1 MRARFRYEY
10 GAEPLHLVAT
20 AGSLLL
26 GAYGLLRLTEIPGG
40 AKVLIWIVAAAL
52 LHDLVALPFYSVLL
66 RIADRAAGAAISGR
80 AARVLALNAV
90 RIPAGLSALLLLVFF
105 PLILRIDPEAYESVT
120 GLTVDPYLSRWLLI
134 SAGLFLISGVVY
146 ALRLR
151 RGVGKAA
158 PEPRPAAAPDEP
170 PKAVSLPWRIAVAV
184 VLTGS
189 TLAVL
194 WVVAALVVGL
204 LDTGVGG

>member
-1 MRARFRYEY
+1 MRERFRYEY
-10 GAEPLHLVAT
+10 GAEPLHLIAT

-26 GAYGLLRLTEIPGG
+26 GGYALLRITEIPGG

-52 LHDLVALPFYSVLL
+52 LHDLVALPVYSLLL

-80 AARVLALNAV
+80 AAMLLALNAV

-105 PLILRIDPEAYESVT
+105 PLILRVDPEAYESVT

-134 SAGLFLISGVVY
+134 SAALFLVSGVIY

-151 RGVGKAA
+151 RGVPEEA
-158 PEPRPAAAPDEP
+158 PEPRPAPEAEGPPAP
-170 PKAVSLPWRIAVAV
+170 VSPVWR
-184 VLTGS
+184 VLVGIVMAGS
-189 TLAVL
+189 ALAVL
-194 WVVAALVVGL
+194 WVVAALIVGL
-204 LDTGVGG
+204 LSTGFGG